1 MPPPEDEPG
10 GESAATG
17 PRSFRVGLAALGTF
31 RPDDVL
37 AQRFKIVRFVAQGG
51 MGEVY
56 EAEDLELGGRVALKT
71 VLPSV
76 ASDPEALRRFKREV
90 LLARCVTHP

>member
-17 PRSFRVGLAALGTF
+17 PRSVGAGAAAGLGTF
-31 RPDDVL
+31 RADAVL
-37 AQRFKIVRFVAQGG
+37 AQRFKIVRFLAQGG

-56 EAEDLELGGRVALKT
+56 EAEDLDLGGRVALKT
-71 VLPSV
+71 P
-76 ASDPEALRRFKREV
+76 
-90 LLARCVTHP
+90 